1 MFTLVARF
9 LVPKEIVYSEEKT
22 LYLNINVVW
31 DSWKDVKK
39 IYICSLF
46 DGFSI
51 VYLKIFTF
59 FFRIWNRKSCL
70 FFVCA
75 IFLELIQFFNLFGLL
90 FPSQCVKDKKR

>member
-9 LVPKEIVYSEEKT
+9 LVPKEIVYSEEKS

-46 DGFSI
+46 DGFLLFISK
-51 VYLKIFTF
+51 YL
-59 FFRIWNRKSCL
+59 
-70 FFVCA
+70 
-75 IFLELIQFFNLFGLL
+75 QFF
-90 FPSQCVKDKKR
+90 